1 MHTQPG
7 IKEKLVEDLKAAVKL
22 IMTQDDRQL
31 GKKVNFPKLFALKLF
46 FQKISSK
53 TLFILN
59 SKNNELKF
67 IQKGPNLLQQSNS
80 TRHEYNI
87 RYYLLIFGCML

>member
-31 GKKVNFPKLFALKLF
+31 GKKVNFTKLFALKL
-46 FQKISSK
+46 
-53 TLFILN
+53 LF
-59 SKNNELKF
+59 SKNKLKDF
-67 IQKGPNLLQQSNS
+67 V
-80 TRHEYNI
+80 
-87 RYYLLIFGCML
+87 